1 MNLQQLQA
9 FCAVAK
15 AGFSVSAAAKSLG
28 ISQPAVSKQIRLLET
43 HLDLELLIRHNNRII
58 GLSSAGQAVFAAARR
73 TLWEAENLQRV
84 KEEFTQQGGGR
95 LVIATTHIYARHVLR
110 PVIKDFM
117 RRHPDVRLVLRQG
130 SAATISQW
138 LISGEADIGVSS
150 NSDEAQDEIA
160 FLPCAALYRSVF
172 APVKHPVLREKT
184 LTLKTLVKYP
194 FIIMDVNLEGG
205 RAVLGAFDRA
215 GLKPNVVLSALD
227 TEVVKSY
234 VELGLGIAVLLSIA
248 YESSHDRGLG
258 VIDVSKLFPPTVPA
272 VLLRRGGYLRGYM
285 HDFIERLAPQWDR
298 KSIDAAMRSGGPAST
313 IAAE

>member
-9 FCAVAK
+9 FCAVAD
-15 AGFSVSAAAKSLG
+15 AGFSVSAAARSLG

-58 GLSSAGQAVFAAARR
+58 GLTSAGHAVFAAARR

-95 LVIATTHIYARHVLR
+95 LVIATTHIYARHILR
-110 PVIKDFM
+110 PVIQDFM
-117 RRHPDVRLVLRQG
+117 HRHPDVRLVLKQG
-130 SAATISQW
+130 SAAMIAQW

-160 FLPCAALYRSVF
+160 FLPCNALYRSVF
-172 APVKHPVLREKT
+172 ALAKHPVLREKNP
-184 LTLKTLVKYP
+184 TLKTLAKYP
-194 FIIMDVNLEGG
+194 FIIMDASLEGG

-248 YESSHDRGLG
+248 YDRNHDRKLG
-258 VIDVSKLFPPTVPA
+258 VVDASKLFPPTVPA

-285 HDFIERLAPQWDR
+285 HDFIERLAPQWNR
-298 KSIDAAMRSGGPAST
+298 AAIDLAMRSRAEFGAV
-313 IAAE
+313 AAE

>member
-9 FCAVAK
+9 FCAVSD

-58 GLSSAGQAVFAAARR
+58 GLSAAGQAVFAAARR

-84 KEEFTQQGGGR
+84 REEFTQQGGGR

-110 PVIKDFM
+110 PVIQDFM
-117 RRHPDVRLVLRQG
+117 HCHPDVRLVLRQG
-130 SAATISQW
+130 SAAMISQW

-150 NSDEAQDEIA
+150 NSDEVHDEVA

-172 APVKHPVLREKT
+172 APAKHPVLREKN
-184 LTLKTLVKYP
+184 LTLKALAKYP
-194 FIIMDVNLEGG
+194 FIIMDTSLEGG

-248 YESSHDRGLG
+248 YERNHDRGLG
-258 VIDVSKLFPPTVPA
+258 VVDVAKLFPPTVPA

-298 KSIDAAMRSGGPAST
+298 ASVDAAIRSGVTSSA